1 MKKVYL
7 LYQYNGCSKSLVAI
21 YGSRESAEAAKDK
34 WLENDVV
41 IETEFAIECW
51 QIN

>member
-7 LYQYNGCSKSLVAI
+7 LYQYNGTSKSLIAV
-21 YGSRESAEAAKDK
+21 YGSRESAEAAKAK
-34 WLENDVV
+34 WLESDIV

-51 QIN
+51 QVS